1 MQQTVVTVL
10 RADSLNVELRL
21 PVATC
26 LLRARQLVHCWLQ
39 RRRQRRA
46 LARLDDRLLR
56 DIGVDAADA
65 VAEVAKP
72 FWRR

>member
-1 MQQTVVTVL
+1 
-10 RADSLNVELRL
+10 
-21 PVATC
+21 VATC